1 MICASVVAS
10 TMKEALNKMKKGFPL
25 ADLLEI
31 RVDHIRDLDLETLL
45 KAKKGGLLVTN
56 RSRKEGGAFAG
67 TEPERIR
74 ILIDAV
80 SLGADYVDVEA
91 GTDRMLME
99 ELRRAIGHHGGRTR
113 LIVSYHNFR
122 RTPSLQTLQRKVDE
136 CIGCG
141 ADIVKIVT
149 TAWAVEDNL
158 RVLGLIPYVQKK
170 GKKAIA
176 FCMGEKGRISR
187 IAAPLMGACLTF
199 ASLKK
204 GEESAPGQLTAAA
217 MRCILRLLQ
226 SSEDAES

>member
-1 MICASVVAS
+1 MICVSVVAA
-10 TMKEALNKMKKGFPL
+10 TMKAALNKMRKGFPL
-25 ADLLEI
+25 ADLLEM
-31 RVDHIRDLDLETLL
+31 RVDYIKDLDMEVLFR
-45 KAKKGGLLVTN
+45 AKRGRLLVTN

-67 TEPERIR
+67 TEQERIR
-74 ILIDAV
+74 VLTEAV

-91 GTDRMLME
+91 GTEDALME
-99 ELRRAIGHHGGRTR
+99 EVRRAIRRHGGETR

-122 RTPSLQTLQRKVDE
+122 RTPSLRILQRKVDA

-158 RVLGLIPYVQKK
+158 RVLSLIPYAQKK

-187 IAAPLMGACLTF
+187 IVSPLMGACLTF
-199 ASLKK
+199 ASLRQ
-204 GEESAPGQLTAAA
+204 GEESAPGQLTVEE
-217 MRCILRLLQ
+217 MRRVFRLLR
-226 SSEDAES
+226 SSKDTES